1 MIINIFLLAGILLFF
16 AFAIYDQIGMDR
28 LKGKTRLKVRLEKRA
43 KSDALIFIGLI
54 LLLIYQTQSNINPN
68 PNPTT
73 LFLLALL
80 IILSIYAAFIRS
92 PMLVLKENGFFYGNW
107 YFTYATIHQINL
119 AEKNLLVVDLKNG
132 KRLLMQLTNEHD
144 REQVVQFF
152 GGYKS

>member
-54 LLLIYQTQSNINPN
+54 LLFIYQTQSNINPS
-68 PNPTT
+68 T
-73 LFLLALL
+73 LFLLAML

-132 KRLLMQLTNEHD
+132 KRLLIQLTNEHD